1 MGTAKRERKKENRRL
16 KLDDEAR
23 RDRARRTR
31 RLVLRVLVV
40 VGVAL
45 GIGFLI
51 WLAGRDDAATEV
63 TDDSATATETET
75 TEPAPDRTFPPP
87 PTGDTLSGPTPC
99 PPAEGADAR
108 VAQFAEAP
116 PVCIEDGRTYTAIVE
131 TNLGS
136 LTIELDPAAAPI
148 TVNNF
153 VVLARYRYFDGTEC
167 HRAIPKFVVQCGDPT
182 ASGTGDPGY
191 SFVDELPAAG
201 AYRIGSLAMANSGP
215 NTNGSQFFIVTGAD
229 GANLPPQYSLF
240 GRVTAGLDTTLPAM
254 DALGNAQGNGVP
266 PLEPILIRSVTIVE
280 G

>member
-1 MGTAKRERKKENRRL
+1 MGTAKRERKKENRRQ

-23 RDRARRTR
+23 RERVRRTR
-31 RLVLRVLVV
+31 RLVVRVLVV

-51 WLAGRDDAATEV
+51 WLSGRGDAAVDVTDGTSVAPETTEV
-63 TDDSATATETET
+63 T
-75 TEPAPDRTFPPP
+75 PDGTFLPPP
-87 PTGDTLSGPTPC
+87 EGATLTGPTPC
-99 PPAEGADAR
+99 PPAEGADER

-116 PVCIEDGRTYTAIVE
+116 PVCIEEGRTYTAIVE
-131 TNLGS
+131 TNLGT
-136 LTIELDPAAAPI
+136 LTIELDPASAPT

-191 SFVDELPAAG
+191 SFADELPAAG
-201 AYRIGSLAMANSGP
+201 AYRIGSVAMANSGP

-240 GRVTAGLDTTLPAM
+240 GQVTDGLDTTVPAL
-254 DALGNAQGNGVP
+254 DALGNPQGNGVP
-266 PLEPILIRSVTIVE
+266 PLATILVRSVTIVE